1 MENLKYIGLGALV
14 VLTMSVGITLL
25 LGFVALVLNYP
36 WFGAAIGLP
45 LFVFMLWVLGKSVE
59 DNTY

>member
-1 MENLKYIGLGALV
+1 MGLGALV

-25 LGFVALVLNYP
+25 LGFVALVMNYP

-45 LFVFMLWVLGKSVE
+45 LFIVMLWVLGKSVE